1 MTSLYERLGGDN
13 GIHSLVDDI
22 IEAHMHNPVIQ
33 QRFLP
38 YREKPEELDQA
49 KAHLRAFLAMGS
61 GGPDNYQGKGM
72 PEAHR
77 GMNIDATE
85 YMAAVDDIMAMLD
98 KHGRDEDVKKDVLFI
113 AYSLKNDIMHM

>member
-1 MTSLYERLGGDN
+1 MSTLYERLGAAT
-13 GIHSLVDDI
+13 GIHRLVDDI

-49 KAHLRAFLAMGS
+49 KAHLRTFLGMGS
-61 GGPDNYQGKGM
+61 GGPEQYEGRSM

-77 GMNIDATE
+77 GMNINATE
-85 YMAAVDDIMAMLD
+85 YIAAVDDIMAVMD
-98 KHGRDEDVKKDVLFI
+98 RHSMDEQTKKDVLAI
-113 AYSLKNDIMHM
+113 AYSLKDEIIRQ